1 MQIDSAALSKGV
13 DAADAEMA
21 ELRQRIQA
29 LSDDPGD
36 VDAPAA
42 RASLGRAFAAGRRT
56 ARELRA
62 HKLALGHG
70 ATGATCLFQVVCDW
84 LKNWGWFTD

>member
-1 MQIDSAALSKGV
+1 MLNKGV
-13 DAADAEMA
+13 EAADAEMV

-29 LSDDPGD
+29 LPYDAAD

-62 HKLALGHG
+62 KKLALGHG
-70 ATGATCLFQVVCDW
+70 AIHTSAPCPPACLFV
-84 LKNWGWFTD
+84 NW